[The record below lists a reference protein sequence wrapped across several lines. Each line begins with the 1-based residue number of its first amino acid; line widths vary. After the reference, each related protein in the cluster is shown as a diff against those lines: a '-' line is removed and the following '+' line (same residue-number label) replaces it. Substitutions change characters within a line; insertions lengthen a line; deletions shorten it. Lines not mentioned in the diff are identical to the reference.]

1 MILLLIISISTV
13 LNCYIISTINNNNIF
28 YNSFYTSLNKML
40 LFVAISCSDKC
51 TFLKY
56 YSNNIC
62 YKE

>member
-1 MILLLIISISTV
+1 MILLIISSST
-13 LNCYIISTINNNNIF
+13 LLYCHIISTINNNNNMF

-51 TFLKY
+51 TLLQY